1 MMTKRISAKEVHIN
15 LAHYLHERSD
25 LGIRKAIAARV
36 FEPPNPFESESHP
49 RLQRW
54 FVLLL
59 LVASASS
66 LAFAYFNFW
75 H

>member
-1 MMTKRISAKEVHIN
+1 MT
-15 LAHYLHERSD
+15 LARYLHERPD

-36 FEPPNPFESESHP
+36 LEPRNPFESESLP

-59 LVASASS
+59 LLAAVSA
-66 LAFAYFNFW
+66 LAVAYFNFW

>member
-1 MMTKRISAKEVHIN
+1 MT
-15 LAHYLHERSD
+15 LARYLHERPD

-36 FEPPNPFESESHP
+36 LEPRNPFESESLP
-49 RLQRW
+49 RLQRS

-59 LVASASS
+59 LVASVSA

>member
-1 MMTKRISAKEVHIN
+1 MT
-15 LAHYLHERSD
+15 LARYLHERPD
-25 LGIRKAIAARV
+25 LGIRTAIATRV
-36 FEPPNPFESESHP
+36 LEPRNPFEPQSLP

-59 LVASASS
+59 LVASVSA

>member
-1 MMTKRISAKEVHIN
+1 MMTKQISAKEVHVD
-15 LAHYLHERSD
+15 LGRYLHGRPD
-25 LGIRKAIAARV
+25 LGIRKAIAAHIL
-36 FEPPNPFESESHP
+36 EPRNLFESEPRP

-59 LVASASS
+59 LVASVSA

-75 H
+75 Q

>member
-1 MMTKRISAKEVHIN
+1 MT
-15 LAHYLHERSD
+15 LARYLHERPD
-25 LGIRKAIAARV
+25 LGIRKAIAAGM
-36 FEPPNPFESESHP
+36 FEPRNPFESVSLP

-59 LVASASS
+59 LLASVSA

>member
-1 MMTKRISAKEVHIN
+1 MT
-15 LAHYLHERSD
+15 LARYLHARPD

-36 FEPPNPFESESHP
+36 LEPRNPFEPESLP
-49 RLQRW
+49 RPQRW

-59 LVASASS
+59 LVACVST
-66 LAFAYFNFW
+66 LAFVYFNFW

>member
-1 MMTKRISAKEVHIN
+1 MMAKQISAKDVHMT
-15 LAHYLHERSD
+15 LARYLHERPD
-25 LGIRKAIAARV
+25 LGIRKAIAACV
-36 FEPPNPFESESHP
+36 FEPPNPFESEPHP

>member
-1 MMTKRISAKEVHIN
+1 MT
-15 LAHYLHERSD
+15 LARHLHDRSD
-25 LGIRKAIAARV
+25 LGIRKAIAACV
-36 FEPPNPFESESHP
+36 FEPRSPFESEPHP

-59 LVASASS
+59 LLAAVSA

>member
-1 MMTKRISAKEVHIN
+1 MMAKQISAEEVHMT
-15 LAHYLHERSD
+15 LERYLHERPG

-36 FEPPNPFESESHP
+36 YEPRNPFAAESLP
-49 RLQRW
+49 KPQRW

-59 LVASASS
+59 LLASASAV
-66 LAFAYFNFW
+66 AFVYFNFW

>member
-1 MMTKRISAKEVHIN
+1 MMTKQISAKEVHVD
-15 LAHYLHERSD
+15 LGRYLHGRPD

-36 FEPPNPFESESHP
+36 FEPRNPFESESRP

-59 LVASASS
+59 LLASVLA
-66 LAFAYFNFW
+66 LAFAHFNFSY
-75 H
+75 

>member
-1 MMTKRISAKEVHIN
+1 MVSKQISAKEVHIT
-15 LAHYLHERSD
+15 LVRYLRDRPD
-25 LGIRKAIAARV
+25 LGFRKAIAARV
-36 FEPPNPFESESHP
+36 LELRNPFESEPLP

-59 LVASASS
+59 LVASASAV
-66 LAFAYFNFW
+66 AFTYFNFW

>member
-1 MMTKRISAKEVHIN
+1 MTKQISAKEVHAA
-15 LAHYLHERSD
+15 LARYLHKRPD

-36 FEPPNPFESESHP
+36 FEPRNPFESEP
-49 RLQRW
+49 LLRLQRW

-59 LVASASS
+59 LVASVSA

>member
-1 MMTKRISAKEVHIN
+1 MD
-15 LAHYLHERSD
+15 LARHLHERPE
-25 LGIRKAIAARV
+25 LGIRKGIAACV
-36 FEPPNPFESESHP
+36 FEPRNPFESEPYP

-59 LVASASS
+59 LLAAVSA
-66 LAFAYFNFW
+66 LAFSYFNFW

>member
-1 MMTKRISAKEVHIN
+1 MT
-15 LAHYLHERSD
+15 LARYLHERPD
-25 LGIRKAIAARV
+25 LGIRKAIAARLL
-36 FEPPNPFESESHP
+36 EPRNPFGSESLP

-59 LVASASS
+59 LVASAS
-66 LAFAYFNFW
+66 AVAVAYFNFW